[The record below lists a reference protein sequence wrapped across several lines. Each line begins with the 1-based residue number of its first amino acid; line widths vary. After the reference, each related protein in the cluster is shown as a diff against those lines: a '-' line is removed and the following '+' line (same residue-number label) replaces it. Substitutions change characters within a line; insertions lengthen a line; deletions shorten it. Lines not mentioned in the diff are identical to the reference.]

1 MNFKIRLPLLLMLTI
16 LFFTLYISGYTS
28 DDFLKEQK
36 RYQRVRTAFRE
47 KESIVKNL
55 FSNAK
60 AQFPD
65 PEIFI
70 RIFKQEEMVELWA
83 KAAHADTLILLKSYN
98 ICSTCGDLGPKRKR
112 GDLQIPEGFYHISGF
127 NPVSSFYLSLRINYP
142 NASDRILGKSGD
154 LGGDI
159 FIHGNCVTVGCIPI
173 TDDKIKEV
181 YLACVLAKAA
191 GNNIPV
197 HIFPF
202 RMNDS
207 FKYTINTSKSSYKIH
222 IKFWEN
228 IKIGFDFFEKYHRLH
243 EINVDRVTGLYLYNN

>member
-1 MNFKIRLPLLLMLTI
+1 MIFIIRFRLLLMLT
-16 LFFTLYISGYTS
+16 LSFFALYISSYAS
-28 DDFLKEQK
+28 DDFLKDQK

-55 FSNAK
+55 FTSAN

-65 PEIFI
+65 PDIFI
-70 RIFKQEEMVELWA
+70 RIFKQEEIVELWA
-83 KAAHADTLILLKSYN
+83 KAAHVDTLILLKSYN

-142 NASDRILGKSGD
+142 NASDRILGKSND

-159 FIHGNCVTVGCIPI
+159 FIHGNCVTLGCIPI

-191 GNNIPV
+191 GNKIPV
-197 HIFPF
+197 YIFPF

-207 FKYTINTSKSSYKIH
+207 YKYTINTSKNSYKKH

-228 IKIGFDFFEKYHRLH
+228 IKKGFEFFEKHHRLP
-243 EINVDRVTGLYLYNN
+243 EIDVNKVTGLYLYKN